1 MISKASSHIKVDHTN
16 ITDQSSLYIVS
27 ELCRT
32 RGVCII
38 MSSES
43 NDQAAT
49 TGQSP
54 QPTTTE
60 TAAQPS
66 KPSPP
71 PKLNIVLSK
80 NSDIVKDPLDWS
92 SAEIKSQLPT
102 DVLLITANDHEFI
115 ACYSY
120 MKDVRKSYNEKL
132 GYVYFGRFVY
142 ENNQYVKVALM
153 KCNQGPGKAQTAVR
167 NGAPFLEPKVIL
179 FVGICGT
186 LRPDKA
192 KLGDVVISYKLETYG
207 DKKVKADG
215 TNQHRNIKM
224 NVSRNMAQLILYAAQ
239 GWTPPL
245 KDPNSLKVEVHRD
258 AVMLSSPE
266 LVIFQDEK
274 S

>member
-16 ITDQSSLYIVS
+16 IVEPSLYIVLK
-27 ELCRT
+27 LCRT

-38 MSSES
+38 ISSES

-49 TGQSP
+49 TE
-54 QPTTTE
+54 QPP
-60 TAAQPS
+60 QPS

-92 SAEIKSQLPT
+92 SAEIQSQLPT
-102 DVLLITANDHEFI
+102 DVLLITANDNEFN

-120 MKDVRKSYNEKL
+120 MKDVRKSYDEKP

-153 KCNQGPGKAQTAVR
+153 KCNLGPGKAQTAVR
-167 NGAPFLEPKVIL
+167 NGASFLKPKVIL

-186 LRPDKA
+186 LRPEKA
-192 KLGDVVISYKLETYG
+192 KLGDVVIFYKLETYG
-207 DKKVKADG
+207 EKKVNADG
-215 TNQHRNIKM
+215 TIQHHNIKT
-224 NVSRNMAQLILYAAQ
+224 NVGKNMAQLILYA
-239 GWTPPL
+239 
-245 KDPNSLKVEVHRD
+245 E
-258 AVMLSSPE
+258 
-266 LVIFQDEK
+266 
-274 S
+274 